1 WADASG
7 RPGWKEWADANRP
20 PNDPAE
26 AEARAVV
33 SGEVDELMRAGK
45 YAQAA
50 QRASEAAGRG
60 PGWKEWADKL
70 HQRDQ
75 DNWRQSEG
83 EGVAQLLKA
92 GKYADA
98 AKLVRD
104 AAGRGAGW
112 KPWADGQH
120 QRIRG
125 DWQAYARR
133 EADAGRR
140 AAIFDAYL

>member
-1 WADASG
+1 
-7 RPGWKEWADANRP
+7 
-20 PNDPAE
+20 
-26 AEARAVV
+26 
-33 SGEVDELMRAGK
+33 
-45 YAQAA
+45 
-50 QRASEAAGRG
+50 
-60 PGWKEWADKL
+60 
-70 HQRDQ
+70 
-75 DNWRQSEG
+75 QSEG

-140 AAIFDAYL
+140 AAIFDAYLRSYTDDKAVANERDSLLAKAGSREADRLFAALGQSLRDGQADKAAGTLAELQKLSLANADRQRRDSLASLVTQ